1 MPKYLTLKENLVR
14 GQFYIDL
21 IIAVAV
27 LSILGLTLFRLSALS
42 YEIISFNRA
51 RIAARH
57 LAQEKVE
64 YIRNLPYDDVGTQ
77 GGIPAGA
84 IPQVENIERNGLNYV
99 VRVAVI
105 YYDDPFDGLVPDDLL
120 PTDYKK
126 VRIDISWGGLAASN
140 INPVTLITDIS
151 PKGIETAAGGG
162 TLSILVFDANAQPV
176 PQADIHIVASS
187 VAPPVDLTLQTAD
200 NGRVVLPG
208 TPTCVACYEITVSK
222 TNYSTDKTYSQ
233 SEVANPNK
241 PHASILAGALT
252 EISFAIDRVST
263 LNVTSRSDK
272 TAEFTPLPGVSF
284 RLRGEKVIGTD
295 VSDEPV
301 YKYDEEFTTD
311 ANGVQNVT
319 NLEWDNYSVLLPTGS
334 AYDVSATN
342 PLTPLSTLP
351 NTTTNFN
358 FAVTG
363 VTANNLWAVFK
374 DGVTSTPI
382 ASVSGRLS
390 FSGSYEPDGF
400 TGDTTEVDWGQ
411 IFWPSL
417 SGQTYTLEATAAGYL
432 DFSGAI
438 IVSGKTKEVI
448 LLTPQ

>member
-1 MPKYLTLKENLVR
+1 MPNFLPVKAKLVR

-27 LSILGLTLFRLSALS
+27 LSILGLALFRLSLLS
-42 YEIISFNRA
+42 YELISFNRA

-57 LAQEKVE
+57 LAQEKAE
-64 YIRNLPYDDVGTQ
+64 YIRNLPYDEVGTL
-77 GGIPAGA
+77 GGIPSGS

-105 YYDDPFDGLVPDDLL
+105 YFDDPFDGVTPDDLL

-126 VRIDISWGGLAASN
+126 VRIDVSWGGLAASN

-151 PKGIETAAGGG
+151 PKGIETSAGGG
-162 TLSILVFDANAQPV
+162 TLSILVFDANAQPI

-187 VAPPVDLTLQTAD
+187 VTPPVDLTLTTAD

-208 TPTCVACYEITVSK
+208 APICVACYEMTASK
-222 TNYSTDKTYSQ
+222 VNYSTDKTYSQ
-233 SEVANPNK
+233 AEVANPNK

-272 TAEFTPLPGVSF
+272 AAGFTPLGGVTF

-301 YKYDEEFTTD
+301 YKYDEDFTTD
-311 ANGVQNVT
+311 VNGAQSIT
-319 NLEWDNYSVLLPTGS
+319 QLEWDNYSILLPIGS
-334 AYDVSATN
+334 SYDVSATN
-342 PLTPLSTLP
+342 PLTPLSIFP
-351 NTTTNFN
+351 NTTTDFN
-358 FAVTG
+358 FAVTSQ
-363 VTANNLWAVFK
+363 TSNNLWAVFK
-374 DGVTSTPI
+374 DGTTSIPI
-382 ASVSGRLS
+382 ASVSARLS
-390 FSGSYEPDGF
+390 LLGVYEPDGL
-400 TGDTTEVDWGQ
+400 TGEQTQVDWGQ

-438 IVSGKTKEVI
+438 MVNGKAKEGI
-448 LLTPQ
+448 LMIPQ

>member
-1 MPKYLTLKENLVR
+1 MPKYFTLKENLVR

-57 LAQEKVE
+57 LAQEKAE

-334 AYDVSATN
+334 AYDV
-342 PLTPLSTLP
+342 
-351 NTTTNFN
+351 
-358 FAVTG
+358 
-363 VTANNLWAVFK
+363 
-374 DGVTSTPI
+374 
-382 ASVSGRLS
+382 
-390 FSGSYEPDGF
+390 
-400 TGDTTEVDWGQ
+400 
-411 IFWPSL
+411 
-417 SGQTYTLEATAAGYL
+417 
-432 DFSGAI
+432 
-438 IVSGKTKEVI
+438 
-448 LLTPQ
+448 